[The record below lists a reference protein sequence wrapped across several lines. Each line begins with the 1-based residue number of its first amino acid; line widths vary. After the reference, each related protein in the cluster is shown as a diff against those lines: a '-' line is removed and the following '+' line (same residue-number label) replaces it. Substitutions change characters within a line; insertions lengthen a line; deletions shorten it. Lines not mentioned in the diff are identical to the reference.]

1 MQRKYSTIVTSS
13 VLIAAVISTFL
24 ISSCKA
30 GLTQESEQIKPVIE
44 QPKAVSPS
52 GIEGEQKSSSTE
64 LLTPEQLLEQFTLE
78 VPQTLDER
86 FSYTY
91 GYMLMDSALREIST
105 LDVPY
110 FLKGAVDAAI
120 RESELL
126 SREERNSTL
135 YEFQDKLIEEA
146 GERIRELKEKNLKDA
161 ESFLAVNGQR
171 EQVFTTDSGLQY
183 EILEQGEGQLIEADD
198 VVKVNYKLT
207 YLDGREGESSV
218 SGVPSTFT
226 ISKLVPGFREGLL
239 LMNVGSTYR
248 FYVHPSLGYGEQGST
263 RIEPNTLL
271 IFDVEL
277 VDVVD

>member
-30 GLTQESEQIKPVIE
+30 GLTQESEQVQPVIE
-44 QPKAVSPS
+44 QPKAVSSS
-52 GIEGEQKSSSTE
+52 GIEGEQKPVE
-64 LLTPEQLLEQFTLE
+64 DEPLTFEQLLEQFTLE

-183 EILEQGEGQLIEADD
+183 EILEQGEGQPIEADD